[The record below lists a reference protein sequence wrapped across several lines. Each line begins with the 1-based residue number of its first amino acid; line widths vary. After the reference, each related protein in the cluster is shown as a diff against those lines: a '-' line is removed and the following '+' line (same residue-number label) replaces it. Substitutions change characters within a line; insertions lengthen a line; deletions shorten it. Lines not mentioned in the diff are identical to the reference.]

1 MYAPNEGVDF
11 FIDKSGGYKKYA
23 DNESIYI
30 LHPNGE
36 TQRYSQRRNIF
47 ENQPR
52 SRIKIYPG
60 SVIFVPRKIDN
71 SASRTLAAQAY
82 VTILGNLGLA
92 LASLNSI
99 NDWFLKISFNLNERC
114 SLKKR
119 RLNQNGFS

>member
-1 MYAPNEGVDF
+1 MLIMNLYIF
-11 FIDKSGGYKKYA
+11 FILTERHKD
-23 DNESIYI
+23 
-30 LHPNGE
+30 
-36 TQRYSQRRNIF
+36 TQRRNIF
-47 ENQPR
+47 ENQPS

-99 NDWFLKISFNLNERC
+99 ND
-114 SLKKR
+114 
-119 RLNQNGFS
+119 